1 LTLIARNRS
10 HLNQLPRERSNRPSE
25 LFAKTAAVHM
35 RSGHPMTVMLN
46 TLDQVPGIGTIE
58 GPQLT
63 FEARAVSAREIVRA
77 RVAAEVERHNSADD
91 PPRLVGWATPAEPES
106 TLNEPRRERRR
117 PLDTER
123 QIDVAL
129 EALRK
134 RLVILLFNG
143 VQVEDIDAPLM
154 LTPVSEAYFL
164 RLVPLAGG

>member
-1 LTLIARNRS
+1 
-10 HLNQLPRERSNRPSE
+10 
-25 LFAKTAAVHM
+25 
-35 RSGHPMTVMLN
+35 MTVMLN

-91 PPRLVGWATPAEPES
+91 PPRLVGWATPAEPER
-106 TLNEPRRERRR
+106 TLNEPPRERRR
-117 PLDTER
+117 PLDTEH

-154 LTPVSEAYFL
+154 LTPVSEALFL
-164 RLVPLAGG
+164 RPVPLAGG

>member
-1 LTLIARNRS
+1 
-10 HLNQLPRERSNRPSE
+10 
-25 LFAKTAAVHM
+25 
-35 RSGHPMTVMLN
+35 MTVMLN

-63 FEARAVSAREIVRA
+63 FEAREVSAREVVRA
-77 RVAAEVERHNSADD
+77 RVAAEVERYNNADD
-91 PPRLVGWATPAEPES
+91 PPCLVAWVTPAEPER
-106 TLNEPRRERRR
+106 TLNGPRRERRR
-117 PLDTER
+117 PLDAEH

-134 RLVILLFNG
+134 RRVILLFNG

-154 LTPVSEAYFL
+154 LTPVSEALFL